1 MSHKGKKKLQFQF
14 SKYCFLQFDS
24 DNTPFVYHILVL
36 IQLGNLTLTLTMI
49 SACIPL
55 CLAIVTT
62 SRTIATVVVNVNK
75 MMQVEKVFI
84 VFFSMHLI
92 TVSDWTILFSSLP
105 VGLDR

>member
-1 MSHKGKKKLQFQF
+1 MTEAGRKTQCKL
-14 SKYCFLQFDS
+14 YHLVQFDS
-24 DNTPFVYHILVL
+24 DNTPFVYYMLPFSFD
-36 IQLGNLTLTLTMI
+36 TAWEPYPLTMI